1 MGIYL
6 DEVVS
11 GNIGFSKCMEL
22 IFIGDGVNL
31 VFCFEGISKQYGIDL
46 VISYNIYKFYKELFW
61 VCELDLIIVKGKSNF
76 VKIYEFLGF
85 KEGSLK

>member
-1 MGIYL
+1 MFNKDCLVKDKKVISIGIGIYL

-31 VFCFEGISKQYGIDL
+31 VFCFEGISK
-46 VISYNIYKFYKELFW
+46 
-61 VCELDLIIVKGKSNF
+61 
-76 VKIYEFLGF
+76 
-85 KEGSLK
+85 